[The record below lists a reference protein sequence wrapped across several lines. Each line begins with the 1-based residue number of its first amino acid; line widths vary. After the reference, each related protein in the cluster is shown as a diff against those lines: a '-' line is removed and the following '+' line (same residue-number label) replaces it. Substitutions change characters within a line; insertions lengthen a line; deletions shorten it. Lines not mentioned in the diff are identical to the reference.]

1 MLCSKNGQSFTLP
14 ACLPACLPAVYCAGK
29 YPVKLFFTAHTSFL
43 LLQGILKEIP
53 CQSFATSKLYH
64 VFHPFQLIFLNSE

>member
-14 ACLPACLPAVYCAGK
+14 ACLPSVYCAGK

-53 CQSFATSKLYH
+53 CQSFATDN
-64 VFHPFQLIFLNSE
+64 VQ